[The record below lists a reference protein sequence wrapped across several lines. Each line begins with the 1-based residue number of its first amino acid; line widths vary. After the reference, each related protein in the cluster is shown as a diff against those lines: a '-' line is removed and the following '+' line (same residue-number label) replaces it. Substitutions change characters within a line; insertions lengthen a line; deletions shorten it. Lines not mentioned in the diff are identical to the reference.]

1 MAQPK
6 SKVKYNRH
14 ISFDDLS
21 PSFLDEE
28 IRLIKT
34 NDRHIGFNNKYI
46 HIPPQYNPL
55 YQHQQ
60 SRPTL
65 HDGMTVKS
73 QMEIEQF
80 KFAKGNKNNNQNLIT
95 KGIASQQQ
103 QRSRSE
109 SPFGRR
115 TIKDIKNIH
124 DLTRRLP
131 PPPEVSILKKIER
144 APDEQQYIENVD
156 ISNMNTTLEE
166 KMVSKTKQNT
176 QLNSGSKS
184 GYTQSLFANLNE
196 VEDRISKEKS
206 SLQNDN
212 NDNNANR
219 PSNKSRKKSFAN
231 MTNEELAQLEDL
243 YASRGRSTTS
253 KIEDY
258 DFTQK
263 NTIFSDPNMFST
275 KASQD
280 TKLAQANKEIADTLA
295 VTYPSRPMVNHRAI
309 SMTVQNYKFRSYV
322 TTVQSK
328 IPIADKKERRSSLRV
343 VNCYISGKRYTWS
356 AVDWY
361 VENLAKDGDHL
372 VIVTSIPNFEQ
383 KIDSILYSEKRK
395 NKTEN
400 INRYMNENYQ
410 YSDPNSVVSSRRN
423 SDSGVA
429 SNNSIQTKDSPMSK
443 GVRLEAIYK
452 EARDATRS
460 ILEYYAGRLQG
471 KVVKITVELVKSDSI
486 KDVITQTSALYKPH
500 VQVVS
505 TVSTNIQIKFRNGNV
520 KLPFFMMKYYPMPSF
535 IVPFEFIH
543 PKKLT
548 EDSVTIEKCVNKSN
562 KLKWL
567 DETINNT
574 LYNPFVTGHPNH
586 HHQQKQHDDEDERY
600 ARDSDGDSDAESV
613 TSIADYFPVDPK
625 VQKNIALFEE
635 LGYVIPKT
643 SREILME
650 EGTDIVFDKDGKK
663 LTPVTSR
670 SSRRSSR
677 VQVGGAANNLYK
689 VKSLITDDM
698 TSNYTEDSELAS
710 QTSSTIRKIKSMG
723 SPSQRL
729 SPINSHHN
737 IPVNKSYGRKS
748 NGSIPLTK
756 YKTVDPVSTTKKQH
770 HQHHQHY
777 NSANLSS
784 PFGSSNSPIPGTPLS
799 AQNSNTVKKNKKKI
813 IRTASSDED
822 KKKKKKSGFGSMLG
836 KFFK

>member
-1 MAQPK
+1 MTK
-6 SKVKYNRH
+6 NNNKVKYNRH

-21 PSFLDEE
+21 PTFLDEE

-34 NDRHIGFNNKYI
+34 NDRHVGFNNKYI

-55 YQHQQ
+55 YYQQ
-60 SRPTL
+60 ARPSL

-80 KFAKGNKNNNQNLIT
+80 KSGQMNNKNNKNLIT
-95 KGIASQQQ
+95 KGIVSQ

-109 SPFGRR
+109 SPFGR
-115 TIKDIKNIH
+115 TGKDSNLKNGH

-131 PPPEVSILKKIER
+131 PPPEISILKKIER
-144 APDEQQYIENVD
+144 APDIQSYIDNID
-156 ISNMNTTLEE
+156 ISNMNTDIEE
-166 KMVSKTKQNT
+166 KMVSTTKQNT

-206 SLQNDN
+206 SLQN
-212 NDNNANR
+212 NDNNTDNNINKI
-219 PSNKSRKKSFAN
+219 NKSRKKSFAN
-231 MTNEELAQLEDL
+231 MTNEELAELEDL
-243 YASRGRSTTS
+243 YASRGRSTKS

-263 NTIFSDPNMFST
+263 NTIFSDPNMYST

-280 TKLAQANKEIADTLA
+280 NKLAQANKEIADTLA

-322 TTVQSK
+322 TTVQK
-328 IPIADKKERRSSLRV
+328 KVPIADKKERRSSLRV

-383 KIDSILYSEKRK
+383 KIDNILYFEKRK
-395 NKTEN
+395 SKTQN
-400 INRYMNENYQ
+400 INKYMNENYQ

-429 SNNSIQTKDSPMSK
+429 SNNSIQNKESPMAK
-443 GVRLEAIYK
+443 GIRLEAIYK

-460 ILEYYAGRLQG
+460 ILEYYAGRLQN
-471 KVVKITVELVKSDSI
+471 KIVKITVELVKSDSV
-486 KDVITQTSALYKPH
+486 KDVITRTSALYKPH

-505 TVSTNIQIKFRNGNV
+505 TVSTNIQIKFKNGNV
-520 KLPFFMMKYYPMPSF
+520 KVPFFMMKYYPMPSF

-548 EDSVTIEKCVNKSN
+548 EDSKTIEKCVNKSN
-562 KLKWL
+562 RLKWL
-567 DETINNT
+567 DDTINNT
-574 LYNPFVTGHPNH
+574 LYNPFLSGHSNN
-586 HHQQKQHDDEDERY
+586 HHQQQQRARDEDERC
-600 ARDSDGDSDAESV
+600 ARDSDGDSDEESV
-613 TSIADYFPVDPK
+613 TSITDYFPVDPQI
-625 VQKNIALFEE
+625 QKNISLFEE
-635 LGYVIPKT
+635 LKYVIPKT

-650 EGTDIVFDKDGKK
+650 EGEDIVFDKDGKK

-677 VQVGGAANNLYK
+677 VQLGGAANNLYK
-689 VKSLITDDM
+689 VKSLIIDDVG
-698 TSNYTEDSELAS
+698 SNYTEDSELAS
-710 QTSSTIRKIKSMG
+710 QSSSSIRKIKSMG
-723 SPSQRL
+723 SPAQRL
-729 SPINSHHN
+729 SPINSHHTN
-737 IPVNKSYGRKS
+737 TLNKSYGRRS

-756 YKTVDPVSTTKKQH
+756 SKTVDPVSNTNKQH
-770 HQHHQHY
+770 HNHH
-777 NSANLSS
+777 SAHLAS
-784 PFGSSNSPIPGTPLS
+784 PYGISNSPMPGTPLS
-799 AQNSNTVKKNKKKI
+799 TQSSNNVKKTKKKV
-813 IRTASSDED
+813 IRPVSSDTD